1 MDSNDAIAPQ
11 ADMFAAMGE
20 MKEEL
25 QKLGELAQKV
35 IALARDFP
43 DLIKRIEAL
52 EQAATRS
59 PP

>member
-20 MKEEL
+20 MKKEL
-25 QKLGELAQKV
+25 QRLEDREQLL
-35 IALARDFP
+35 I
-43 DLIKRIEAL
+43 DLLTRVKAL
-52 EQAATRS
+52 EQAIIRS

>member
-20 MKEEL
+20 AKQEN
-25 QKLGELAQKV
+25 QKLREL
-35 IALARDFP
+35 LT
-43 DLIKRIEAL
+43 DLIRRIEAL